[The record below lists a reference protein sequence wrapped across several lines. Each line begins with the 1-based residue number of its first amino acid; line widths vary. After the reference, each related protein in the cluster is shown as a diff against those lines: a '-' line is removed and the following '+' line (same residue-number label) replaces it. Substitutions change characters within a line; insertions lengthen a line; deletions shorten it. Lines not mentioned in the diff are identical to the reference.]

1 MSKHFS
7 PDIFYDLPSGSK
19 VHPQRLILRD
29 GTIMW
34 KHALLNP
41 DGYIHIPQEQAHES
55 HIIKTAQ
62 RLEDLNCWASQG
74 LEPWDVLKPIAWDHI
89 DHTHLPYAEGCACL
103 LRHTTLPSALV
114 LETLQPHIQEHEEL
128 KEVEGQLYFRR
139 C

>member
-7 PDIFYDLPSGSK
+7 PDTFHELPSGAR
-19 VHPQRLILRD
+19 VHPQRLIHRD

-34 KHALLNP
+34 KHALWDDN
-41 DGYIHIPQEQAHES
+41 GYVHIPQSQAHEA

-62 RLEDLNCWASQG
+62 RLEELNCWVSQG
-74 LEPWDVLKPIAWDHI
+74 LEPWEFLVPIIWYTI
-89 DHTHLPYAEGCACL
+89 DHEHKPYTQGYACT
-103 LRHTTLPSALV
+103 LRHTTLPTSLV

-128 KEVEGQLYFRR
+128 KEDEGLIYFRR

>member
-7 PDIFYDLPSGSK
+7 PDIFYDLPSGSR
-19 VHPQRLILRD
+19 VHPQRLIHRD

-34 KHALLNP
+34 KHALLDAN
-41 DGYIHIPQEQAHES
+41 GYLHIPQQQSHEA

-62 RLEDLNCWASQG
+62 RLEELNCWASQG
-74 LEPWDVLKPIAWDHI
+74 LEPWEFLKPTIWYFI
-89 DHTHLPYAEGCACL
+89 DHRHEPYRQGYACC
-103 LRHTTLPSALV
+103 LRHTTLPSSLV

-128 KEVEGQLYFRR
+128 KEVEGLLYFRR